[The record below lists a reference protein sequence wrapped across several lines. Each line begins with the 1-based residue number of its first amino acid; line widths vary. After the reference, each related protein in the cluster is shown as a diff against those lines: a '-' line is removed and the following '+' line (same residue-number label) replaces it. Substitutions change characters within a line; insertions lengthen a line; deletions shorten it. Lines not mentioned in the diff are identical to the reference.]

1 LHEVDIQDLTNMETV
16 WFTFLEKVMGEET
29 TLLGLVLLIGDVV
42 ATGSGA
48 PRNSQWSQ
56 IYRGKWTDTTIR
68 AILVNPLY
76 IGDMV
81 WNRRTDGRF
90 HRISAGRA
98 VDRECAYGS
107 RLVPNA
113 THDWIVVRETHPAI
127 ISHQVFE
134 LAKTQRESHPCS
146 GKQRGINPNHGKTWH
161 GKRSHFVLS
170 GLMKCALCGSRYQGV
185 TRHKGKR
192 RVDGTKVKTRSY
204 GCAGSNRSYARLV
217 FTLYALDPSCTE
229 SNSRDTEL
237 ILTVIL
243 NA

>member
-1 LHEVDIQDLTNMETV
+1 MAGLEFSDTLNEFEKLLSNPGCAQWRVAKVLHEVDIQDLTNMETV

-98 VDRECAYGS
+98 VDRECA
-107 RLVPNA
+107 
-113 THDWIVVRETHPAI
+113 
-127 ISHQVFE
+127 
-134 LAKTQRESHPCS
+134 
-146 GKQRGINPNHGKTWH
+146 
-161 GKRSHFVLS
+161 
-170 GLMKCALCGSRYQGV
+170 
-185 TRHKGKR
+185 
-192 RVDGTKVKTRSY
+192 
-204 GCAGSNRSYARLV
+204 
-217 FTLYALDPSCTE
+217 
-229 SNSRDTEL
+229 
-237 ILTVIL
+237 
-243 NA
+243 